1 MEGERRSIMKYF
13 NANMTANEVRSRL
26 YELLYLNR
34 VSETEVQDVLREHD
48 QMCDITVSREMEM
61 AAKGWLTEQN

>member
-1 MEGERRSIMKYF
+1 MKYF